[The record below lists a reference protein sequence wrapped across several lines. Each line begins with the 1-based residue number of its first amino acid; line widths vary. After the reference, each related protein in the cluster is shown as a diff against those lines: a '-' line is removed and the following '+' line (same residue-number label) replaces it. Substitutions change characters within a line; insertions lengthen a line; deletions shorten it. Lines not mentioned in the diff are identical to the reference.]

1 MLRALPCGSQHPAYV
16 TLNVWPAP
24 APPALSASEY
34 PVGLLL
40 ELWRL
45 VNPDA
50 MAGGEVGGGGGC
62 GAQCRCAT

>member
-1 MLRALPCGSQHPAYV
+1 MPCGSQHPAYV

-24 APPALSASEY
+24 APPALRALEY

-50 MAGGEVGGGGGC
+50 MAGG
-62 GAQCRCAT
+62 GAWRRWVRRTMPPQPNN